1 MKHTEFWKNFR
12 LGEELSVSGAFI
24 YNGLRRFHE
33 LKKLDHTDDLF
44 GRTATHRQQP
54 GRSAARWRSPGRRAR
69 VDRQRPSRN
78 YSVTE
83 WVDVSYQSSRS
94 TVVPPQN
101 PAYFV
106 TKPYELVDLH
116 FQVDRADGWG
126 LTAGVENLFDRYAEL
141 SAQPSDANLITT
153 ITAARPR
160 TLLLGVNKRY

>member
-1 MKHTEFWKNFR
+1 MFR
-12 LGEELSVSGAFI
+12 AHSSTTACVVFMSLRSSIILTTCLVGPQPIDSNPVDQLRAGDRLAGVPEWTANASLS
-24 YNGLRRFHE
+24 Y
-33 LKKLDHTDDLF
+33 
-44 GRTATHRQQP
+44 
-54 GRSAARWRSPGRRAR
+54 
-69 VDRQRPSRN
+69 RQRPSRN

-106 TKPYELVDLH
+106 TNPYELVDLH